1 MSKWTLLLSSI
12 ALVAY
17 VGYSLV
23 FLPSKME
30 QNSVIPLNTERL
42 DLLEKEIQNSTEPE
56 ALRAVSLMMVN
67 GLKTEQYNEQK
78 NLKFLISAYLK
89 FDQILAGLLLVQL
102 SLTVAHL
109 KGK

>member
-1 MSKWTLLLSSI
+1 MSKWPLLLSSI

-56 ALRAVSLMMVN
+56 ANYATQQPPNYHISYIKHLRLIPTLQKYFWDMVN
-67 GLKTEQYNEQK
+67 AS
-78 NLKFLISAYLK
+78 FA
-89 FDQILAGLLLVQL
+89 
-102 SLTVAHL
+102 
-109 KGK
+109 